1 MNRTTSRPEILLRI
15 ERRPGAVLRVQF
27 ERELRNAIRGG
38 RLLPG
43 APLPSSRVLAADLGL
58 SRGVVVE
65 AYEQLLAEGYL
76 TARRGSATR
85 VAARESPVEPGVP
98 IEQAPPPMRYD
109 FRPGVPDGEMFPRR
123 AWLTSLRR
131 VLTSVPGAA
140 FGYPDPSGVLPLRQS
155 LSAYLN
161 RVRGTAARPDRVV
174 LCTGFAQ
181 GLRLVCQA
189 LRARG
194 VTRVVVEDP
203 SHALHRA
210 TMQAAGLTVVPVPVD
225 RGGLRV
231 DRVRTVD
238 AGAVMVT
245 PAHQFP
251 TGAVL
256 GPDRRAAL
264 LDWAVARGAVVI
276 EDDYDAKYRYDREP
290 IGALQG
296 LAPDRIAYAGS
307 VSKTLAPAL
316 RLGWLVLPVDLV
328 TTVASLKRQEDMGS
342 PALDQLAYADF
353 LDRGELDRHLRR
365 TRRHYRRRRDL
376 LVATL
381 RRHAPGLRVHG
392 VAAGLHRF
400 VELAPTADEGRVR
413 SAAAERS
420 VAVYGVRAHRARH
433 AGPPALLLGYG
444 NLSNAAIVEG
454 VKRLASVLTET
465 GAHVSSSPSA
475 RVAKSAAVGG
485 RKSRSPASHSAFENG

>member
-1 MNRTTSRPEILLRI
+1 MDRTTSRPEILLRV
-15 ERRPGAVLRVQF
+15 ERSHGTPLRAQF
-27 ERELRNAIRGG
+27 ERELRDAIRSG
-38 RLLPG
+38 RLRPG
-43 APLPSSRVLAADLGL
+43 TPLPSSRALAADLRL

-65 AYEQLLAEGYL
+65 AYEQLLAEGYV

-85 VAARESPVEPGVP
+85 VAARESKVEPGAP
-98 IEQAPPPMRYD
+98 IDQAPPPMRYD

-123 AWLTSLRR
+123 AWLMSLRR
-131 VLTSVPGAA
+131 VLTSAPSTV
-140 FGYPDPSGVLPLRQS
+140 FGYPDPSGVAALRQV

-161 RVRGTAARPDRVV
+161 RARGTAARADRVV

-194 VTRVVVEDP
+194 VARVVVEDP

-210 TMQAAGLTVVPVPVD
+210 AMQTVGLTVVPIPVD
-225 RGGLRV
+225 RGGLCVERL
-231 DRVRTVD
+231 RAVD
-238 AGAVMVT
+238 AGAVFVT

-256 GPDRRAAL
+256 APDRRAAL
-264 LDWAVARGAVVI
+264 LDWAVRKQAVVI
-276 EDDYDAKYRYDREP
+276 EDDYDAEYRYDREP

-316 RLGWLVLPVDLV
+316 RLGWLVLPAELV
-328 TTVASLKRQEDMGS
+328 AEVARLKRREDLGS

-365 TRRHYRRRRDL
+365 TRLRYRRRRER
-376 LVATL
+376 LVAAVGAHLPAL
-381 RRHAPGLRVHG
+381 RIEG
-392 VAAGLHRF
+392 VAAGLHLMVGLPPR
-400 VELAPTADEGRVR
+400 ADEAALVE
-413 SAAAERS
+413 AAATRS
-420 VAVYGVRAHRARH
+420 VRVYGVGPHRARPG

-444 NLSNAAIVEG
+444 GLSEAEIVVG
-454 VKRLASVLTET
+454 VERLAAV
-465 GAHVSSSPSA
+465 VSA
-475 RVAKSAAVGG
+475 
-485 RKSRSPASHSAFENG
+485 